1 MGLAFKF
8 AAGVIMTLLYVIAV
22 PYITDTYI
30 SPYIVETVGDSGFLY
45 FSSETLVQIL
55 ILIVTIIFILL
66 LGGGAVLRWFGIVGV
81 LGMIVA
87 YWLLGD
93 ITKAT
98 YPVLSIILVS
108 TVMWALKSR
117 KEKKK
122 RDAEKSK

>member
-30 SPYIVETVGDSGFLY
+30 SPYIVEMVGDSGFLY

-55 ILIVTIIFILL
+55 ILLVTVIFILL
-66 LGGGAVLRWFGIVGV
+66 LGGGAVLRWFGIIGI

-98 YPVLSIILVS
+98 YPILSIILVS

-117 KEKKK
+117 KEKKR